1 MVMMVVMLLLPPLPV
16 LAPAGA
22 TGAVAALLVA
32 AVPPLPGQRRRC
44 GLVLQVRLL
53 QDWRRAQLFTQRLG
67 GLVVDGGGDLSD
79 LAAGSQAGR
88 GGDAHNGS
96 KSGDGDLV
104 LERAGVA
111 LRPVMTL

>member
-1 MVMMVVMLLLPPLPV
+1 MVMMVVMLLLPPFPV

-22 TGAVAALLVA
+22 AGAVAALFVA
-32 AVPPLPGQRRRC
+32 AVSPLPGQRWRC

-88 GGDAHNGS
+88 GGDSHDGPEG
-96 KSGDGDLV
+96 GDGDLV
-104 LERAGVA
+104 FERAGVA